1 MVVEIEIPESVVT
14 FIMRLNTDYKGYQ
27 EIIKYILTHPKLT
40 ISEKQFNDYQKQY
53 LNAAYAFEL
62 AKQEIEKKYIDDLYP
77 DKISWTLNY
86 KNNILEVKIKDENS

>member
-40 ISEKQFNDYQKQY
+40 ISEK
-53 LNAAYAFEL
+53 
-62 AKQEIEKKYIDDLYP
+62 
-77 DKISWTLNY
+77 
-86 KNNILEVKIKDENS
+86 